1 MPLLMENIG
10 RQTSNIYETEE
21 YVQAAS
27 LRFNE
32 QWKTGKIT
40 PAIDVFVH
48 EIRKEK
54 IAVLDIGGGT
64 GIILN
69 NISMYLEKS
78 YKMKVTK
85 FSLDVSDAL
94 LDVQKK
100 NNPDTKII
108 KNDVTNTSLF
118 DKQIDLSL
126 MLDVLEHVAN
136 PRGALEELRRISK
149 FVVFCVPLE
158 DAPVPKILN
167 YLRRNSTREAAT
179 GTVGHVNFYNA
190 NKLVQTIQKYCG
202 NILWMRCA
210 NMFKHYR
217 ESELYDTVSA
227 MARIKIRVAQR
238 MCERSPKLASQLLG
252 DQIIV
257 LVRCY

>member
-1 MPLLMENIG
+1 MPLLMQNTS
-10 RQTSNIYETEE
+10 RQICNIYETED

-27 LRFNE
+27 LSFND

-40 PAIDVFVH
+40 PAIDIFAH
-48 EIRKEK
+48 QIRKEQV
-54 IAVLDIGGGT
+54 AVLDIGGGT
-64 GIILN
+64 GVILS
-69 NISMYLEKS
+69 NISTYLEKS
-78 YKMKVTK
+78 HKIKVTK

-126 MLDVLEHVAN
+126 MLDVLEHVAD
-136 PRGALEELRRISK
+136 PKGALEELRRISR

-158 DAPVPKILN
+158 DAPVSKIFN
-167 YLRRNSTREAAT
+167 YLGRNSTREAAIK
-179 GTVGHVNFYNA
+179 TVGHVNFYNA

-202 NILWMRCA
+202 SILWMRCA

-227 MARIKIRVAQR
+227 MNKIKICIAQR
-238 MCERSPKLASQLLG
+238 MCERSPKLGQLLG